1 MRRAESGGGMI
12 QADLIIEGA
21 AELLT
26 LAGNAPCPRRGA
38 EMRDLGILRRGTLA
52 ARRGKIVWIGP
63 TADLLTAI
71 RPLAFCRVIDA
82 GRKTVMPGF
91 VDPHTHLVFA
101 GSRENEFAMR
111 IQGKTYQEI
120 AAAGGGIN
128 ATVAATRTASKADLK
143 AAARRSLD
151 TMLKLGT
158 TTVEAKSGYG
168 LDLVNEIKMLEVIR
182 ALEEDGPMTLVPTFM
197 GAHEVPPEFRQNP
210 EAYVD
215 LVITRMIPMVA
226 SRKLARFCDVFCETG
241 VFSVGQTERIFR
253 AAQAVGLELRVHA
266 DELTDLGGAA
276 MAARMKAR
284 TADHLLCAND
294 DGIRAMAEA
303 GVIAVLLP
311 GTAYFLH
318 MQRYARAR
326 DMIAGGVPVALAT
339 DFNPGSCMTES
350 LPLIMNLACTQM
362 RMLPAEAITAAT
374 INAAWALGEQD
385 CVGSLEVGKQA
396 DVLVLDAPS
405 HEHLCYHFGVNL
417 VDTVVKN
424 GRVVVDG
431 GQRLD

>member
-1 MRRAESGGGMI
+1 MI

-26 LAGNAPCPRRGA
+26 LRGHSSRPQRGD
-38 EMRDLGILRRGTLA
+38 EMRELGIIRQGALA
-52 ARRGKIVWIGP
+52 ARRGKIVWVGP
-63 TADLLTAI
+63 TAELLTSV
-71 RPLAFCRVIDA
+71 RPAAFAKRIDA
-82 GRKTVMPGF
+82 YGKTVMPGL

-111 IQGKTYQEI
+111 IQGKSYQEI

-128 ATVAATRTASKADLK
+128 ATVAATRKASKAALK
-143 AAARRSLD
+143 AEARKSLD
-151 TMLKLGT
+151 RMLALGT

-168 LDLVNEIKMLEVIR
+168 LELETELKMLEVVR
-182 ALEEDGPMTLVPTFM
+182 ELNEEGPMTVIPTFM
-197 GAHEVPPEFRQNP
+197 GAHEIPPEFRQNP

-215 LVITRMIPMVA
+215 LVITRMIPEVVA
-226 SRKLARFCDVFCETG
+226 RRLARFCDVFCETG
-241 VFSVGQTERIFR
+241 VFSVEQTERICR
-253 AAQAVGLELRVHA
+253 AAAGFGLEPRVHA

-276 MAARMKAR
+276 MAARLRAR
-284 TADHLLCAND
+284 TADHLLCAGD
-294 DGIRAMAEA
+294 DGIRQMAAA

-326 DMIAGGVPVALAT
+326 EMIAAGVPVALAT
-339 DFNPGSCMTES
+339 DYNPGSCMTES
-350 LPLIMNLACTQM
+350 LPLILNLACTQM

-374 INAAWALGEQD
+374 INAAWAIGEED
-385 CVGSLEVGKQA
+385 CAGSLEVGKQA
-396 DVLVLDAPS
+396 DILILDAPT

-417 VDTVVKN
+417 VETVVKN
-424 GRVVVDG
+424 GKVVVED
-431 GQRLD
+431 GQRLR

>member
-1 MRRAESGGGMI
+1 MI

-26 LAGNAPCPRRGA
+26 LTGVRNRPRRGE
-38 EMRDLGILRRGTLA
+38 EMGDLGIIQRGALA
-52 ARRGKIVWIGP
+52 ARRGKIVWVGP
-63 TADLLTAI
+63 AADLLTSV
-71 RPLAFCRVIDA
+71 RPMAFCKLIDA
-82 GRKTVMPGF
+82 YGKTVMPGL

-111 IQGKTYQEI
+111 IQGKTYLEI

-128 ATVAATRTASKADLK
+128 ATVAATRQASKEELTF
-143 AAARRSLD
+143 AARRSLNR
-151 TMLKLGT
+151 MLPLGT

-168 LDLVNEIKMLEVIR
+168 LDIETEIKILEVIQG
-182 ALEEDGPMTLVPTFM
+182 LNQDDPITVVPTFM
-197 GAHEVPPEFRQNP
+197 GAHEIPPEFRQDP

-215 LVITRMIPMVA
+215 LIIARMIPAVA
-226 SRKLARFCDVFCETG
+226 ERKLSRFCDVFCETG
-241 VFSVGQTERIFR
+241 VFNVAQTERIFR
-253 AAQAVGLELRVHA
+253 AAQAAGMETRVHA

-284 TADHLLCAND
+284 TADHLLYAND
-294 DGIRAMAEA
+294 DGIRAMAQA

-326 DMIAGGVPVALAT
+326 DMIAAGVPVALAT

-350 LPLIMNLACTQM
+350 MPLIMNMACTQM

-374 INAAWALGEQD
+374 VNAAWAIGEQD
-385 CVGSLEVGKQA
+385 HIGTLEVGKQA
-396 DVLVLDAPS
+396 DILVLEAPN
-405 HEHLCYHFGVNL
+405 HAHLCYHFGVNL
-417 VDTVVKN
+417 VERVVKDGKVVAEN
-424 GRVVVDG
+424 GR
-431 GQRLD
+431 RIR